1 VVLEGEEVEVVVVV
15 LVVMVPRLEVVLFLV
30 KVGKTRLLELVGAG
44 FCKKAVGRRDKTK
57 RNLKEGRKRV

>member
-1 VVLEGEEVEVVVVV
+1 M